1 MLKRKYLHT
10 IHSLFL
16 SLLHYR
22 YYYSSSPSHAIVS
35 YIYNSVGFTFI
46 TKDGRKEIREAVG
59 TNLLDAAHKNN
70 IDLEGMEAGWRD
82 ERKR

>member
-1 MLKRKYLHT
+1 M
-10 IHSLFL
+10 
-16 SLLHYR
+16 
-22 YYYSSSPSHAIVS
+22 
-35 YIYNSVGFTFI
+35 GFTFI
-46 TKDGRKEIREAVG
+46 TKDGRKEIREAIG